1 MNPNEK
7 DERTRQFDIILYR
20 TEACYPSAFE
30 PAAIPVWHVA
40 LADHP
45 ILDISAAFTIHIK
58 QSPYLPTIA
67 EIIEIL
73 RKHQPPKLQIDH
85 YAGLKRHEV
94 PGAKIKELVDKIGRR
109 IEATKTETDRE
120 TRLIELAK
128 QERELKEDE
137 NGN

>member
-1 MNPNEK
+1 MNPNET
-7 DERTRQFDIILYR
+7 DERTRQLDIVLYR
-20 TEACYPSAFE
+20 TEACYPGAFE

-58 QSPYLPTIA
+58 QSAYLPTIA

-73 RKHQPPKLQIDH
+73 RKHQPAKLQINH
-85 YAGLKRHEV
+85 FAGLKRHEV
-94 PGAKIKELVDKIGRR
+94 PAANIRALAEKIGRR

-120 TRLIELAK
+120 TRLVELAK
-128 QERELKEDE
+128 QARRLKQEE

>member
-1 MNPNEK
+1 MNPNET
-7 DERTRQFDIILYR
+7 DERTRQLDIILYR
-20 TEACYPSAFE
+20 TEACYPGAFE

-85 YAGLKRHEV
+85 FAGMKRHEV
-94 PGAKIKELVDKIGRR
+94 PAAKIKELVDKIGRR
-109 IEATKTETDRE
+109 IEATKTEIDRE
-120 TRLIELAK
+120 ARLETLAK
-128 QERELKEDE
+128 QARQLKKEDL
-137 NGN
+137 